1 MTNDRRHDLRCG
13 FDTGKGRHLFASG
26 LVFVTGD
33 TDPLKVRVLVSSA
46 LGERDDVI
54 DLERFRPIADLAD
67 RIPSEDLGSKLHP
80 AMSAVWPA

>member
-1 MTNDRRHDLRCG
+1 MTDYRRHDLRCG

-26 LVFVTGD
+26 LVLVTGD
-33 TDPLKVRVLVSSA
+33 ADSLKVRVLVSSA

-54 DLERFRPIADLAD
+54 DLDRFRAVANLTD
-67 RIPSEDLGSKLHP
+67 RIPSEDLGSKFHP